1 MKNYEDAGDKK
12 TKRANMKQFNMEDK
26 LMISGSCLAIN
37 SAENIFLRGLSFIK
51 LKFWK
56 RSII

>member
-37 SAENIFLRGLSFIK
+37 SAENIFVT
-51 LKFWK
+51 WT
-56 RSII
+56 